1 MNAAPSN
8 YGLISF
14 VYKYCWAILG
24 QSLSEVVQE
33 VHKGFLEF
41 VPEDIF
47 DGLWLQSLLNA
58 DFNIVSGIENI
69 HLKKVATHTL
79 SKFQLMVGDDRRIHH
94 GSIR

>member
-1 MNAAPSN
+1 M
-8 YGLISF
+8 
-14 VYKYCWAILG
+14 
-24 QSLSEVVQE
+24 VQE

-69 HLKKVATHTL
+69 HFKKVATHTL
-79 SKFQLMVGDDRRIHH
+79 SKSQLLVGNNCRLHHRINKVK
-94 GSIR
+94 GTIFAASNRNQKWRVLDNDYMAVLT